1 MVVSFRIPFYPR
13 FVISFSYSSADR
25 RNMSL
30 KSSVYLREDD
40 MDGDRLL
47 VLLPALFESEFSDL
61 DVDLDREYIG
71 PGDIDRARDDDPSPL
86 PLGGGTDVRG
96 DAEND
101 EYDADNASIGLSLS
115 STPFL

>member
-1 MVVSFRIPFYPR
+1 
-13 FVISFSYSSADR
+13 
-25 RNMSL
+25 MSL
-30 KSSVYLREDD
+30 KSSVYLRDDD

-61 DVDLDREYIG
+61 DVDLDREYNG
-71 PGDIDRARDDDPSPL
+71 PGDIDRARDDPSPL
-86 PLGGGTDVRG
+86 LLGGDTDARG

-101 EYDADNASIGLSLS
+101 EYEADNASIGLSLS